1 MPFEGDKNLTVACGF
16 PELVALGRG
25 NSPIVVCFS
34 SDGIF
39 DFCFFFLL
47 VGWLVGLRLTVDGS

>member
-1 MPFEGDKNLTVACGF
+1 MPFEGDKNLSVACGF

-39 DFCFFFLL
+39 DFCFFFF
-47 VGWLVGLRLTVDGS
+47 WLVGLFETHC